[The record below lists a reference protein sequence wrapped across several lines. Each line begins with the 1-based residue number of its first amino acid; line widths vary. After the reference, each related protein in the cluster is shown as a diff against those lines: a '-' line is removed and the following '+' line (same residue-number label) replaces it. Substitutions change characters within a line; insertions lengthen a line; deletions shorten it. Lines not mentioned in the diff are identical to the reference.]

1 MVFKPISQFF
11 CVGEGRGGALP
22 WGQFVVVRIEKSL
35 RWLIYIYFILYFV
48 FIDIRPW
55 DAPDPSK
62 GYIGKFALS
71 MRMAGPLQMY
81 RPWEGG
87 PHTGGTQ
94 GPSGRE
100 ETGTSALFLC
110 KVQSESHLLSKL
122 GSTAKAEDRTPLATA
137 QDSGREEGRRESNLF
152 NHPRQH
158 LLLLTVLQLH
168 HRSALPRPPVGNSSC
183 LFTRCQPLHASCCTV
198 LLYFSR

>member
-1 MVFKPISQFF
+1 MAFT
-11 CVGEGRGGALP
+11 
-22 WGQFVVVRIEKSL
+22 SL
-35 RWLIYIYFILYFV
+35 YDEATQTRLTLMQV
-48 FIDIRPW
+48 SGPTQQH
-55 DAPDPSK
+55 A
-62 GYIGKFALS
+62 GIGSYGLTRAS
-71 MRMAGPLQMY
+71 PLQMY

-158 LLLLTVLQLH
+158 LLLL
-168 HRSALPRPPVGNSSC
+168 
-183 LFTRCQPLHASCCTV
+183 CTKAH
-198 LLYFSR
+198 LTSHSRMSGSR